1 LSLAIDVLLVV
12 QSTIVFFLAGYEYLT
27 LMHFP
32 ALRESAT
39 HPSNRSLVSI
49 ILPVR
54 DQAKTVGE
62 CVASLVGLDYPEKEI
77 IVVDGNSTDGTLDI
91 LRSFDGKINLVEEE
105 PLPQGW
111 VGKNWACHMGYQ
123 QAKGDLLL
131 FTDGDSIHAHDSLAK
146 TVNYLEVTKADLVTL
161 APAAILRSF
170 WEKLLQPPI
179 FWLIMMF
186 VGGKWVNDDSKP
198 RWALGNGQYML
209 FRREAYDKVGGH
221 NAVRDRISED
231 YSLGR
236 LIKAHGLKLR
246 MVTASDSLGV
256 RMYSSFPEIW
266 RGWRKNFYS
275 VSGNHP
281 LFRAAYRLVLLFIFL
296 VLPFVVLGYGIYLA
310 PKAPLN
316 IYLLTGGFMAFFLW
330 LGLIILDRSIRVSP
344 FYALLLPFAIL
355 VYIGIGID
363 STVRGAL
370 GLGFSWKG
378 RVYGRRHY
386 HPLSC
391 CFVAVASAVSN
402 HYVRGLDLHAL
413 AVVV

>member
-1 LSLAIDVLLVV
+1 
-12 QSTIVFFLAGYEYLT
+12 VFLLAGYEYLT

-32 ALRESAT
+32 ALPENSISAL
-39 HPSNRSLVSI
+39 NRPRVSI

-54 DQAKTVGE
+54 NQANTVSE
-62 CVASLVGLDYPEKEI
+62 CVTSLVALDYLQKEI
-77 IVVDGNSTDGTLDI
+77 IVVDGNSTDRTQDI
-91 LRSFDGKINLVEEE
+91 LKTFDGKIKLVEEE

-111 VGKNWACHMGYQ
+111 VGKNWACHLGYK
-123 QAKGDLLL
+123 QAKGDLLM
-131 FTDGDSIHAHDSLAK
+131 FTDGDSIHSRDSLAK
-146 TVNYLEVTKADLVTL
+146 TVNYMETTKADLVTL
-161 APAAILRSF
+161 APAAILRTF

-179 FWLIMMF
+179 FWLIMLF

-221 NAVRDRISED
+221 YVVRDRISED

-236 LIKAHGLKLR
+236 LIKANGLRLR

-256 RMYSSFPEIW
+256 RMYSSLPEIW

-281 LFRAAYRLVLLFIFL
+281 LFRAAYRLVLLFTFL
-296 VLPFVVLGYGIYLA
+296 VLPFVVFGYGIVLASVMSLNVYL
-310 PKAPLN
+310 
-316 IYLLTGGFMAFFLW
+316 ITGAFMAFFLW

-344 FYALLLPFAIL
+344 LYALLLPFAVL

-370 GLGFSWKG
+370 GMGFSWKG
-378 RVYGRRHY
+378 RVYGK
-386 HPLSC
+386 PITGQLKPTSP
-391 CFVAVASAVSN
+391 
-402 HYVRGLDLHAL
+402 
-413 AVVV
+413 

>member
-1 LSLAIDVLLVV
+1 
-12 QSTIVFFLAGYEYLT
+12 
-27 LMHFP
+27 MHFP
-32 ALRESAT
+32 SLPENAT
-39 HPSNRSLVSI
+39 PPLNRLTVSI

-54 DQAKTVGE
+54 DQAQTVRE
-62 CVASLVGLDYPEKEI
+62 CVVSLVELDYPEKEI
-77 IVVDGNSTDGTLDI
+77 IVVDGNSTDGTRDI
-91 LRSFDGKINLVEEE
+91 LRSFNGKIRLVDEE

-111 VGKNWACHMGYQ
+111 VGKNWACHTGYQ
-123 QAKGDLLL
+123 QAEGDLLL
-131 FTDGDSIHAHDSLAK
+131 FTDGDSIHSRDSLAK
-146 TVNYLEVTKADLVTL
+146 TLNYLEVTKADLVTL
-161 APAAILRSF
+161 APAAILRTF

-221 NAVRDRISED
+221 YAVRDRISED

-236 LIKAHGLKLR
+236 LIKAKGLRLR

-256 RMYSSFPEIW
+256 RMYSSLPQIW

-281 LFRAAYRLVLLFIFL
+281 LFRATYRLVLLFTFL
-296 VLPFVVLGYGIYLA
+296 VLPFVVLGYGVYLA
-310 PKAPLN
+310 PGAPLN
-316 IYLLTGGFMAFFLW
+316 VYLLTGAFMAFLLW

-344 FYALLLPFAIL
+344 LYALLLPFAVL

-363 STVRGAL
+363 STIRGAL
-370 GLGFSWKG
+370 GMGFAWKG
-378 RVYGRRHY
+378 RVYGK
-386 HPLSC
+386 PITGQLNAT
-391 CFVAVASAVSN
+391 VP
-402 HYVRGLDLHAL
+402 
-413 AVVV
+413 

>member
-1 LSLAIDVLLVV
+1 LSIAIDALLIV
-12 QSTIVFFLAGYEYLT
+12 QSTLVLVLAGFEYLT

-32 ALRESAT
+32 ALPENSVIS
-39 HPSNRSLVSI
+39 SNSSIVSI

-54 DQAKTVGE
+54 NQANTVSE
-62 CVASLVGLDYPEKEI
+62 CVASLVGLNYPAKEV
-77 IVVDGNSTDGTLDI
+77 IVVDGNSTDGTRDI
-91 LRSFDGKINLVEEE
+91 LKSFNDKIKLVDEQ

-111 VGKNWACHMGYQ
+111 VGKNWACDIGQ
-123 QAKGDLLL
+123 RQAKGDLLL
-131 FTDGDSIHAHDSLAK
+131 FTDGDSVHSRDSLAK
-146 TVNYLEVTKADLVTL
+146 TVNFLQDTKADLVTL

-186 VGGKWVNDDSKP
+186 VGGKWVNDDNKP

-221 NAVRDRISED
+221 YAVRDRISED

-236 LIKAHGLKLR
+236 LIKAKSLRLR

-275 VSGNHP
+275 VSGDHP
-281 LFRAAYRLVLLFIFL
+281 LFRAAYRLILLFTFL
-296 VLPFVVLGYGIYLA
+296 VLPFVAFGYGVYLA
-310 PKAPLN
+310 PATPLN
-316 IYLLTGGFMAFFLW
+316 IYLLTGGFMTFFLW
-330 LGLIILDRSIRVSP
+330 LGLIILDRSIRVNP
-344 FYALLLPFAIL
+344 LYALLLPVAIL
-355 VYIGIGID
+355 VYMGIGID

-378 RVYGRRHY
+378 RVYGK
-386 HPLSC
+386 PITGQLKAT
-391 CFVAVASAVSN
+391 VP
-402 HYVRGLDLHAL
+402 
-413 AVVV
+413 

>member
-1 LSLAIDVLLVV
+1 MFL
-12 QSTIVFFLAGYEYLT
+12 LAGYEYLT

-32 ALRESAT
+32 ALPVDAT
-39 HPSNRSLVSI
+39 HTSNRALVSI

-62 CVASLVGLDYPEKEI
+62 CVASLVGLEYPEKEI
-77 IVVDGNSTDGTLDI
+77 IVIDGNSTDGTLDI
-91 LRSFDGKINLVEEE
+91 LHGFNGGIKLVEEE

-123 QAKGDLLL
+123 QARGDLLL
-131 FTDGDSIHAHDSLAK
+131 FTDGDSIHSRDSLAK
-146 TVNYLEVTKADLVTL
+146 TVNYLEATKADLVTL
-161 APAAILRSF
+161 APAAILRTF

-221 NAVRDRISED
+221 SAVRDRISED

-236 LIKAHGLKLR
+236 LIKAKGLRLR
-246 MVTASDSLGV
+246 MVTANDSLGV
-256 RMYSSFPEIW
+256 RMYSNLPEIW

-281 LFRAAYRLVLLFIFL
+281 FFRATYRLVLLFTFL
-296 VLPFVVLGYGIYLA
+296 VLPFVVLGYGIYIA
-310 PKAPLN
+310 PTTPLN
-316 IYLLTGGFMAFFLW
+316 VYLLTGAFMAFFLW
-330 LGLIILDRSIRVSP
+330 LGVVILDRSIGVSP
-344 FYALLLPFAIL
+344 VYALLLPLAVL
-355 VYIGIGID
+355 LYIGIGID
-363 STVRGAL
+363 STIRGAL
-370 GLGFSWKG
+370 GMGFSWKG
-378 RVYGRRHY
+378 RVYGK
-386 HPLSC
+386 PITGQLKAP
-391 CFVAVASAVSN
+391 VP
-402 HYVRGLDLHAL
+402 
-413 AVVV
+413 

>member
-1 LSLAIDVLLVV
+1 MLV
-12 QSTIVFFLAGYEYLT
+12 FLLAGYEYVT
-27 LMHFP
+27 LMNFP
-32 ALRESAT
+32 SLPSSFGDVGEAT
-39 HPSNRSLVSI
+39 KVSI

-54 DQAKTVGE
+54 NQAETVSE

-77 IVVDGNSTDGTLDI
+77 IVVDGNSTDGTRDI
-91 LRSFDGKINLVEEE
+91 LKSFDGKIRLLIEE

-111 VGKNWACHMGYQ
+111 VGKNWACYRGYDE
-123 QAKGDLLL
+123 AKGDLLL
-131 FTDGDSIHAHDSLAK
+131 FTDGDSVHSHDSLTM
-146 TVNYLEVTKADLVTL
+146 TVNFLRASKADLVTL
-161 APAAILRSF
+161 APAAILRTF

-186 VGGKWVNDDSKP
+186 VGGKWVNDDNKP

-209 FRREAYDKVGGH
+209 FRREAYEKVGGH
-221 NAVRDRISED
+221 YAVRDRISED

-236 LIKAHGLKLR
+236 LIKAQRLKLR

-256 RMYSSFPEIW
+256 RMYSSLPEIW

-281 LFRAAYRLVLLFIFL
+281 LFRAVYRLGLLFTFL
-296 VLPFVVLGYGIYLA
+296 VLPFIVLGYGIYLA
-310 PKAPLN
+310 PVNPLN
-316 IYLLTGGFMAFFLW
+316 IYLLTGAFMAVFLW
-330 LGLIILDRSIRVSP
+330 LGLIILDRSIQVSP
-344 FYALLLPFAIL
+344 LYALLLPVAIL

-378 RVYGRRHY
+378 RVYGKPISD
-386 HPLSC
+386 PLKTG
-391 CFVAVASAVSN
+391 VP
-402 HYVRGLDLHAL
+402 
-413 AVVV
+413 

>member
-1 LSLAIDVLLVV
+1 MDALLIV
-12 QSTIVFFLAGYEYLT
+12 QSTLVFLLAGYEYLT

-32 ALRESAT
+32 ALPESSMAAL
-39 HPSNRSLVSI
+39 NRFRVSI

-54 DQAKTVGE
+54 NQANTVSE
-62 CVASLVGLDYPEKEI
+62 CVTSLVALDYLQKEI
-77 IVVDGNSTDGTLDI
+77 IVVDGNSTDGTHDI
-91 LRSFDGKINLVEEE
+91 LKTFDGKIKLVEEE

-111 VGKNWACHMGYQ
+111 VGKNWACHLGYK
-123 QAKGDLLL
+123 QAKGDLLM
-131 FTDGDSIHAHDSLAK
+131 FTDGDSIHSLDSLAK
-146 TVNYLEVTKADLVTL
+146 TVNYLETTKADLVTL
-161 APAAILRSF
+161 APAAILRTF
-170 WEKLLQPPI
+170 WERLLQPPI

-221 NAVRDRISED
+221 YAVRDRISED

-236 LIKAHGLKLR
+236 LTKANSLRLR

-256 RMYSSFPEIW
+256 RMYSSLPEIW

-281 LFRAAYRLVLLFIFL
+281 LFRAAYRLVLLFTFL
-296 VLPFVVLGYGIYLA
+296 VLPFIVLGYGIVLA
-310 PKAPLN
+310 PVMPLN
-316 IYLLTGGFMAFFLW
+316 IYLLTGAFMAFFLW

-344 FYALLLPFAIL
+344 LYALLLPFAVL

-370 GLGFSWKG
+370 GMGFSWKG
-378 RVYGRRHY
+378 RVYGKPITGQLR
-386 HPLSC
+386 
-391 CFVAVASAVSN
+391 ASAP
-402 HYVRGLDLHAL
+402 
-413 AVVV
+413 